1 MIPLHI
7 HSFYS
12 MLSGT
17 PSVEALIEKAK
28 SYKLK
33 SLVLTD
39 TNGMYGLIKFAKA
52 AGENGIKP
60 ILGVYID
67 DPDETETYALLLAK
81 NFSGY
86 SDICRIITSRKLK
99 DDFSLAGLLQTYY
112 PDLFIITPSI
122 KLLEQIPNRENI
134 FAELIS
140 TPDTKRHTR
149 ELYKFARAKNIRLV
163 ASNPIYFL
171 DREDFVLHKVVSA
184 VKNRTTMG
192 RLKAEEIKD
201 DEFYFK
207 DPESERKKWAKL
219 PEVLDNIDFI
229 EENCNVDLRLGKLR
243 FPVYPDLGLHT
254 SESFL
259 SQISYAGLRS
269 RYGEPNEIEIAR
281 LERELGVIE
290 DLRLSDYFLVVWD
303 IYREAKRRGMMT
315 LGRGSA
321 ANSIVSYVL
330 GFTDIDP
337 IEQNLYF
344 ERFLNKSRSSP
355 PDIDIDFSWRERDE
369 IVKYVF
375 DKYGYSRVAMISTHV
390 TMRARSAFRETAKVF
405 GFSEAEISKISKFIP
420 WTSAKNLPHLSEL
433 FPEARSLKLNVSP
446 WKEIVDIASKLG
458 SVPRH
463 LSIHPSGI
471 VVAPDSIVNYTAL
484 EFAKNKGVG
493 LIITQP
499 DMYGIEDLGLIK
511 IDLLSQRSL
520 GVLRDTLRDLKEG
533 ESGKANPKIFSLNEK
548 VARIY

>member
-1 MIPLHI
+1 MIPLHV

-12 MLSGT
+12 MLQGT
-17 PSVEALIEKAK
+17 ASVEALIEKAK
-28 SYKLK
+28 NFGLK
-33 SLVLTD
+33 SLALTD
-39 TNGMYGLIKFAKA
+39 TNGMYGLIKFAKVA
-52 AGENGIKP
+52 IENGIKP
-60 ILGVYID
+60 IPGVYID
-67 DPDETETYALLLAK
+67 EPDDPETYSLFLAK

-86 SDICRIITSRKLK
+86 SDICKIITSRKLK
-99 DDFSLAGLLQTYY
+99 DDFSLYNLLQTYF

-122 KLLEQIPNRENI
+122 KLLEEIPNHKNI

-140 TPDTKRHTR
+140 TPGAKRYTR
-149 ELYKFARAKNIRLV
+149 TLYEFARANNIRLV
-163 ASNPIYFL
+163 ATNPIYFL
-171 DREDFVLHKVVSA
+171 GREDFILHKVVSS
-184 VKNRTTMG
+184 VRNRTTMG
-192 RLKAEEIKD
+192 RLKAEEIQD

-207 DPESERKKWAKL
+207 DPESERKRWRKL
-219 PEVLDNIDFI
+219 PEVLDNINFI
-229 EENCNVDLRLGKLR
+229 EENCSVDLGLGQLK
-243 FPVYPDLGLHT
+243 FPVYPDLGAHT

-259 SQISYAGLRS
+259 SEISYSGLRS
-269 RYGEPNEIEIAR
+269 RYGEIGKIEIAR
-281 LERELGVIE
+281 LAKELGVIR
-290 DLRLSDYFLVVWD
+290 DLGLSDYFLVVWD

-375 DKYGYSRVAMISTHV
+375 DKYGYNRVAMISTHV

-433 FPEARSLKLNVSP
+433 FPEARNLKLNVSP
-446 WKEIVDIASKLG
+446 WKEIVDIASQLAG
-458 SVPRH
+458 VPRH

-520 GVLRDTLRDLKEG
+520 GVLRDTLRDLKER
-533 ESGKANPKIFSLNEK
+533 ESYEVKPNIFSLNEK
-548 VARIY
+548 RERVH